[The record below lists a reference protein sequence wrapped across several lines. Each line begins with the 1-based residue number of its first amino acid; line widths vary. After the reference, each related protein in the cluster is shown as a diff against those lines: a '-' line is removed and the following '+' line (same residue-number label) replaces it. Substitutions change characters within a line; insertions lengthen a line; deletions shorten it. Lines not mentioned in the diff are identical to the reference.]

1 MPADIVPVDI
11 MPAPRR
17 RGVLDSRPELP
28 EWRESVLRDGDDILK
43 GLEVT
48 EERSRV
54 FAEYWASLPKHELIP
69 RRDAFRP
76 EEVPRI
82 LPHMVIHELVSPELL
97 RLRLVGSAVI
107 EDYGQEI
114 TGRNYLDFVEEARR
128 PKASRAIFV
137 ICEQPAG
144 MVVQLRSVS
153 RTGRIMT
160 RESIAFP
167 MRGDGDAANLVYFCS
182 SPARE
187 RDFAGPE
194 ADELQVMNVMR
205 RTYIDIGAGLPDFR
219 D

>member
-1 MPADIVPVDI
+1 MPAIS
-11 MPAPRR
+11 
-17 RGVLDSRPELP
+17 GLLD
-28 EWRESVLRDGDDILK
+28 
-43 GLEVT
+43 GLEAT

-54 FAEYWASLPKHELIP
+54 FAEYWGTLPKLDLIP
-69 RRDAFRP
+69 RRDSFRP

-82 LPHMVIHELVSPELL
+82 LPNMVIHELVSPEML

-114 TGRNYLDFVEEARR
+114 TGRNYLDFVDEARR
-128 PKASRAIFV
+128 PKASAAIFA
-137 ICEQPAG
+137 ICRQPAG
-144 MVVQLRSVS
+144 MLVRLRSVT
-153 RTGRIMT
+153 RAGRILT

-187 RDFAGPE
+187 RDYTAAE
-194 ADELQVMNVMR
+194 SDRLKIMNVIQR
-205 RTYIDIGAGLPDFR
+205 VFIDIGAGLPDFR